1 MDDGCCGRKKRG
13 ERGGEGEEGVNV
25 LAQTTTTTT
34 TNRPDHDL
42 FNMDHL
48 QDAWN
53 IATTPCPRLV

>member
-1 MDDGCCGRKKRG
+1 MDDGGCGRKKG
-13 ERGGEGEEGVNV
+13 KERGGEGEEGVNV
-25 LAQTTTTTT
+25 LAKQQQQ
-34 TNRPDHDL
+34 NRPDHDL